1 MLGLRHTR
9 TSFRGKRRMPFVL
22 SSRLWGAFL
31 MICCLLLS
39 LPAAAQDVALQV
51 DVASDGGRRVV
62 AVRLGIPAGYHAYA
76 HRAGDAGRP
85 TTLTFAL
92 AGQSPLP
99 VWYPEGTMQRDIYDP
114 TATIFAYEGEVYLFT
129 VLPENTSAGA
139 SVALAPPSVPA
150 EGQAVALPEGAVAL
164 LPPAGGGAAAGNA
177 QRYELDI
184 SLLLCSDRHC
194 VPIDRREEGTL
205 PPWPWPDVASRP
217 WAGAWQ
223 ALKGQPPVDAA
234 TDSGESMFS
243 TAGGASDMSQSVAAF
258 LGRTQKEEAL
268 PAPDDFGLE
277 LKPRYLAETFEISG
291 LWTAV
296 LVGLLAG
303 LILNAMPCV
312 LPVLSLKISGLL
324 LVGGGTQEGLR
335 LFRQHNICFSAGVL
349 TLFTLLGLMLGAAD
363 MMWGQLYQNES
374 VLLVMLLLV
383 FLMGLSM
390 LGVFSLPMLTLR
402 GDSRSRHPALESYLT
417 GLIATFL
424 ATPCSGPLLG
434 GVLAWAFTQSL
445 LVLVVVFWS
454 VGIGMSLPY
463 ILFAIWPRFAYI
475 LPRPG
480 GWMVVCQKIMG
491 FLLLATSIYLLSIL
505 PAAKHMQVLMVLL
518 LVSLGAWLWGE
529 YCGFHAPRRRRLFIG
544 GLSLLLLVA
553 GVVWVLRPPAPT
565 PHWRDFSSATFSEEL
580 GSKPLLLE
588 FTADYCPN
596 CKFLEATVLTTERLR
611 TLRSRYGV
619 ELVRVDLTAP
629 NAYAM
634 RLLDALGSR
643 SIPLTALFP
652 AGDMAQQPVVLRDVY
667 SGAQLEE
674 AAAQAF
680 AAP

>member
-1 MLGLRHTR
+1 MSFMLL
-9 TSFRGKRRMPFVL
+9 
-22 SSRLWGAFL
+22 SRLRGAL
-31 MICCLLLS
+31 VLILCLLYAV
-39 LPAAAQDVALQV
+39 PALAQDVTLRV
-51 DVASDGGRRVV
+51 DVARDGERRLV
-62 AVRLGIPAGYHAYA
+62 AVRLDIPAGYHAYA

-85 TTLTFAL
+85 TTLKLSLDGGA
-92 AGQSPLP
+92 ALP
-99 VWYPEGTMQRDIYDP
+99 VWYPEGTMQRDIFDP
-114 TATIFAYEGEVYLFT
+114 SATIFAYEGNVYLFAA
-129 VLPENTSAGA
+129 LPDEADAAAEDGA
-139 SVALAPPSVPA
+139 
-150 EGQAVALPEGAVAL
+150 GQAGLSSAMPL
-164 LPPAGGGAAAGNA
+164 AGGGAVSLSGGRPLPAGTEAGQNGAGGA
-177 QRYELDI
+177 QGGTALTYELGI

-194 VPIDRREEGTL
+194 VPIDRQEKGSL
-205 PPWPWPDVASRP
+205 PAEPWPDVSTRP
-217 WAGAWQ
+217 WAEAWQ

-234 TDSGESMFS
+234 TDSGETMFS
-243 TAGGASDMSQSVAAF
+243 SAGGASDMSQSVAAF
-258 LGRTQKEEAL
+258 LGRGQKEAPL
-268 PAPDDFGLE
+268 PAPDDFGLD
-277 LKPRYLAETFEISG
+277 LKPRYLAETFEVSG

-324 LVGGGTQEGLR
+324 LMGGGSREGLR

-349 TLFTLLGLMLGAAD
+349 TLFTLLGLLLGAAD
-363 MMWGQLYQNES
+363 MMWGQLYQSES

-402 GDSRSRHPALESYLT
+402 GDARSRHPALESYLT

-463 ILFAIWPRFAYI
+463 ILFAIWPRFAYV

-480 GWMVVCQKIMG
+480 AWMIVCQKIMG
-491 FLLLATSIYLLSIL
+491 FLLLATAVYLLSIL

-518 LVSLGAWLWGE
+518 LVSLGAWLWGQ
-529 YCGFHAPRRRRLFIG
+529 YCGITAPRRRRMLIG
-544 GLSLLLLVA
+544 GLSLLILVT
-553 GVVWVLRPPAPT
+553 GVVWILRPPAPT
-565 PHWRDFSSATFSEEL
+565 PQWREFSATVFSEEL
-580 GSKPLLLE
+580 GKKPLLLE

-611 TLRSRYGV
+611 GLRERYGV

-634 RLLDALGSR
+634 RLLEALGSR

-652 AGDMAQQPVVLRDVY
+652 EGDMAQQPVVLRDVY

-674 AAAQAF
+674 AAVRAF
-680 AAP
+680 AP